1 MADEIVIETLTLE
14 EKLLFLRELK
24 EAYYSG
30 ATRIRFRERDVTY
43 RSIAEMK
50 QIIGDLEK
58 ETVIRPMR
66 NVVLTTFGR
75 GY

>member
-1 MADEIVIETLTLE
+1 MAEIVIETLTLD
-14 EKLLFLRELK
+14 EKLALLRDLK

-30 ATRIRFRERDVTY
+30 ATRIRFRDRDVSY

-50 QIIGDLEK
+50 VIIGDLER
-58 ETVIRPMR
+58 ETVIRPR
-66 NVVLTTFGR
+66 RTAILTTFSR

>member
-1 MADEIVIETLTLE
+1 MTDIVIETLTLE
-14 EKLLFLRELK
+14 EKLLFLRDLK

-30 ATRIRFRERDVTY
+30 ATRVRFRDRDVTY

-50 QIIGDLEK
+50 IIIGDLEQA
-58 ETVIRPMR
+58 TVLRPKR